1 MTGPEKGLRIEARG
15 LVKRYPGVLA
25 LNHADLTVEAG
36 SIHGLLGKN
45 GAGKSTIIK
54 VLAGVVQPDEGEI
67 KIDGEVTAI
76 HSPHASGA
84 LGFAFA
90 HQELTDVPNLTVAE
104 NVLLGL
110 GYPTA
115 GAAFVRKREMRRRAA
130 AVLDRLEADID
141 PGAPLASLSIA
152 QRRLVVIARGLAAD
166 ARLFVLDEPTAS
178 LTDSEID
185 HLDRVLKSLRDA
197 GVAILY
203 VSHRLDEIFSMTD
216 TVTVMLDGAAVHHGK
231 TADLDKAKLIELITG
246 SVIAVEK
253 RTPHSTPAD
262 APVLLEAKGVTIP
275 GIVND
280 ASFQLRKG
288 EMLGLAGL
296 VGAGRTELM
305 RAIFGADR
313 AASGEILMNGKAVRI
328 RSPRDGLKAGIVL
341 LPEDR
346 KHQGGVLDFSVRK
359 NMTLPSLP
367 KFRVAGP
374 APFPSERRER
384 KAARELVGR
393 LSIKVADVEHPT
405 RFLSG
410 GNQQKVVLAKW
421 LDSGADVFIFDE
433 PTQGIDVEGKEEVYQ
448 LMTALADQGKGV
460 IFVSSEFNELIG
472 TCSRILVM
480 REGELVGQFEGV
492 DISEEE
498 LVGACY
504 SHEAEPLAA
513 S

>member
-15 LVKRYPGVLA
+15 LVKHYPGVLA
-25 LNHADLTVEAG
+25 LDHADLTLEAG

-54 VLAGVVQPDEGEI
+54 VLAGVIQPDEGEI
-67 KIDGEVTAI
+67 TVDGELTEI
-76 HSPHASGA
+76 HSPHAAGA

-110 GYPTA
+110 GYPTT
-115 GAAFVRKREMRRRAA
+115 GGAFVRRREMRRRAA
-130 AVLDRLEADID
+130 AVLDRLDAGID
-141 PGAPLASLSIA
+141 PGGPLTGLSIA

-178 LTDSEID
+178 LTDAEIE
-185 HLDRVLKSLRDA
+185 HLDRVLKTLRDE

-203 VSHRLDEIFSMTD
+203 VSHRLEEIFAMTD

-231 TADLDKAKLIELITG
+231 TADLSKAKLIELITG
-246 SVIAVEK
+246 SAIAVEK
-253 RTPHSTPAD
+253 RTPHSTPAG
-262 APVLLEAKGVTIP
+262 APDVLQVRGVTVP
-275 GIVND
+275 GVVENV
-280 ASFQLRKG
+280 SFDLKEG

-313 AASGEILMNGKAVRI
+313 AASGEITVKGKAVRI

-346 KHQGGVLDFSVRK
+346 KHEGGILDFSVRK
-359 NMTLPSLP
+359 NMTLPSLA
-367 KFRVAGP
+367 KFRRGG
-374 APFPSERRER
+374 APIPSQGRER
-384 KAARELVGR
+384 KAARDLVER
-393 LSIKVADVEHPT
+393 LHIKVADVEYPT

-448 LMTALADQGKGV
+448 LMTALAEEGKGV

-480 REGELVGQFEGV
+480 REGELVGQFEGM
-492 DISEEE
+492 DISEGE
-498 LVGACY
+498 LVDACY